1 MAAAS
6 WPTRAAV
13 MARRS
18 TANQRLQIWEW
29 RLSEVWG
36 VREERKAGASSTCC
50 DTFGRTTLHGGSGE
64 SRRVGIRLDVSF
76 AGVLSAGD
84 TVSAEQRE
92 GCCAG
97 AAGGRLGRAERCRV
111 RVQPRGGVDW
121 LRPAPGA
128 AARPALQADVG
139 LAVSASALQR
149 RGRGRSGS
157 SCSSAQLARQV
168 LVKMPAW
175 REREETGGE
184 MGHWC
189 FWQSGMWG
197 PGLLGSPLRKV
208 EKKERRGDF
217 PENFGE
223 S

>member
-1 MAAAS
+1 M
-6 WPTRAAV
+6 
-13 MARRS
+13 
-18 TANQRLQIWEW
+18 
-29 RLSEVWG
+29 
-36 VREERKAGASSTCC
+36 
-50 DTFGRTTLHGGSGE
+50 
-64 SRRVGIRLDVSF
+64 
-76 AGVLSAGD
+76 
-84 TVSAEQRE
+84 SAEQRE

-223 S
+223 AESLIEFSGYATVLQTPVHELLGINAIMNFFW

>member
-1 MAAAS
+1 MQNATAKLAADKEVES
-6 WPTRAAV
+6 GDAARV
-13 MARRS
+13 
-18 TANQRLQIWEW
+18 
-29 RLSEVWG
+29 
-36 VREERKAGASSTCC
+36 AGAET
-50 DTFGRTTLHGGSGE
+50 RNK
-64 SRRVGIRLDVSF
+64 
-76 AGVLSAGD
+76 
-84 TVSAEQRE
+84 
-92 GCCAG
+92 
-97 AAGGRLGRAERCRV
+97 
-111 RVQPRGGVDW
+111 
-121 LRPAPGA
+121 PGA